1 MDRPSSV
8 TVRSRAASRGRI
20 PMAGR
25 SVVRIAALALALAF
39 AHVWESV
46 TVAELHTRLD
56 KERTHHEQLTSR
68 LHQLTSQLAQIR
80 GRAEASAGGS
90 ALLGFV
96 TPSDGQVKLV
106 SAGLLGGPARRIATH
121 AAPSLWD
128 WVAGAASAET
138 RGPADD
144 ASGDEV
150 LP

>member
-8 TVRSRAASRGRI
+8 TVRSRVTSRGRF
-20 PMAGR
+20 PGAGR
-25 SVVRIAALALALAF
+25 SVVRLGALALALAF

-46 TVAELHTRLD
+46 TVAEFHTRLD
-56 KERTHHEQLTSR
+56 RERTRHEQLTSR

-80 GRAEASAGGS
+80 GRAEASAGVS
-90 ALLGFV
+90 AELGFV

-106 SAGLLGGPARRIATH
+106 SVGLLGVPARRAARR